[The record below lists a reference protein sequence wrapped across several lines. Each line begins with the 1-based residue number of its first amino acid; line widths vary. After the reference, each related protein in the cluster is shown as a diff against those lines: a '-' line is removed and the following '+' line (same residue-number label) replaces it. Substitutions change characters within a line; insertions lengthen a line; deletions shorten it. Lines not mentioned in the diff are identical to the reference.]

1 MNLLTFPPPHHFKT
15 IMNCAWKRIKGTS
28 AENFLTPLPCS
39 ILLVQYNDRNV
50 CITKSHQMWLTF
62 TVIVTLM
69 IGIFWSTAETLM
81 HVMLRESFQK
91 WWNDRN
97 SAFKLSLGQ
106 NLSQDEKQSPVATQ
120 VKDPQISY
128 SGIRHQKL
136 KETHTVNDH
145 KPYSK
150 VVLSL
155 CIS

>member
-69 IGIFWSTAETLM
+69 IGIFWSAAEKLM

-91 WWNDRN
+91 WWNGRN

-128 SGIRHQKL
+128 SGVRHQKL
-136 KETHTVNDH
+136 KETHTINDH